1 MRMTLS
7 ALLDAVQA
15 KIAEAIPEAEHY
27 RGRLKEGFS
36 RPAFLYTPI
45 YQGEKKTN
53 FVTSKRDIEVQIIYF
68 GKMDRYGQKDMK
80 DRLRVQD
87 MLDGFLNQFYLE
99 AGERRLHFTYE
110 IKETDGKLTY
120 YLTFTFYDESFDQRM
135 LADEAREAA
144 ESVEVTTKVT
154 GA

>member
-7 ALLDAVQA
+7 TLLDAVQA

-27 RGRLKEGFS
+27 RGRMEEGFS
-36 RPAFLYTPI
+36 RPAFLYIPI

-68 GKMDRYGQKDMK
+68 GKMDGYGREDMK

-87 MLDGFLNQFYLE
+87 VLDGFLNQFYLE

-120 YLTFTFYDESFDQRM
+120 YLTFTFYDEAFDRRM
-135 LADEAREAA
+135 LADEAREEA
-144 ESVEVTTKVT
+144 ESVEVKTKVT

>member
-7 ALLDAVQA
+7 VLLDAVQA
-15 KIAEAIPEAEHY
+15 KIEEAIPEAEHY
-27 RGRLKEGFS
+27 RCRLEEGFS
-36 RPAFLYTPI
+36 RPAFLYIPI
-45 YQGEKKTN
+45 YQGERKTN

-68 GKMDRYGQKDMK
+68 GKTDRYGREDMK

-87 MLDGFLNQFYLE
+87 ALDGFLNQFYLE
-99 AGERRLHFTYE
+99 AGERKLRFTYE

-135 LADEAREAA
+135 LADEAREVA
-144 ESVEVTTKVT
+144 ESMKVRMDIK
-154 GA
+154 GK